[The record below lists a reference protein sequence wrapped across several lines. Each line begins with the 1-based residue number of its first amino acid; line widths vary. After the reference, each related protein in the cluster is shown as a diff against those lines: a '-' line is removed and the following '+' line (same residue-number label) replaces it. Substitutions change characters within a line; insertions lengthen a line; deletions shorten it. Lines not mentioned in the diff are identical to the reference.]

1 MRTELLKRLRRE
13 AGRVKFTLKDDRT
26 LIVLVNGFFGDRV
39 YLDEDFYKKPYV
51 PKEKVRAC
59 QRKYIEYRLFRMK
72 CRREDRKRKS
82 ALKRLN
88 KQEW

>member
-13 AGRVKFTLKDDRT
+13 AGRVKFTLKGDRT
-26 LIVLVNGFFGDRV
+26 LIVWVNGDFGEGLQIADG
-39 YLDEDFYKKPYV
+39 EMPYV
-51 PKEKVRAC
+51 SKETVQAC

>member
-1 MRTELLKRLRRE
+1 MNCAKRL
-13 AGRVKFTLKDDRT
+13 
-26 LIVLVNGFFGDRV
+26 IVWVSGDFGDSV

-72 CRREDRKRKS
+72 CRRKDRERKS